1 MADSPAFVFVCEEL
15 ERLTK
20 LTRDEARG
28 TVWLALRDA
37 GFTASAVGPREMK
50 VVLERLMPRELAS
63 RRIERGAELCAEIG
77 LRVGALEEGARGETP
92 ERPVRRALSLRKRGP
107 STSGTRAPGRTTP

>member
-63 RRIERGAELCAEIG
+63 RR
-77 LRVGALEEGARGETP
+77 
-92 ERPVRRALSLRKRGP
+92 RAG
-107 STSGTRAPGRTTP
+107 GGRTRRDARAAGSARAESQEAGTLHIGYTRSGSHDSSTIHFAM